1 MNWISDIYYVFQ
13 IFFLIILS
21 INVLYHFVFSLASL
35 FPIRLHLPQAGSYRK
50 IAILIPGYKEDNV
63 MLDVAKDALNQDYPR
78 EKYDVVVIADSFA
91 ETTIAQLKEMPVK
104 LIEVSFDKSTKSK
117 ALNQA
122 MSLLPDDYDV
132 AVVLDADNIMI
143 PGFLSQINNFFA
155 SKPDSAVQ
163 GHRVPKNANTPFAV
177 LDGISEEIGNQMFR
191 KGHAVLGLS
200 SGIVGSGMAFGYTYF
215 KNTMAK
221 IKAVSGFD
229 KELEIIM
236 LKERHRVYYLP
247 DALVYDEKVQ
257 NADAFSKQRR
267 RWLFSQYYYLR
278 IAFVDALTGLITRGD
293 FNFFNK
299 VFQWIM
305 FPRIIIIG
313 LMCVVA
319 PLFVLLELL
328 VFQVFI
334 TPVWI
339 ILFSVFILTFV
350 MAIPK
355 KYYNRQ
361 TLSAIGYI
369 PQGAFLM
376 FKTFFSLKGA
386 NKNFIHTPHGAVEEN
401 QTTVSEINMIKE

>member
-1 MNWISDIYYVFQ
+1 MNWISDAFYALQ
-13 IFFLIILS
+13 LLFLTVLG
-21 INVLYHFVFSLASL
+21 INVLYHFIFSVASL
-35 FPIRLHLPQAGSYRK
+35 FPIRLRPPKADSYRK
-50 IAILIPGYKEDNV
+50 IAVFIPGYKEDNV
-63 MLDVAKDALNQDYPR
+63 MVDVAKDALNQNYPR

-91 ETTIAQLKEMPVK
+91 DTTIAKLKELPIK
-104 LIEVSFDKSTKSK
+104 LIEVSFDKSTKAK

-132 AVVLDADNIMI
+132 AVVLDADNLMI
-143 PGFLSQINNFFA
+143 PGFLSQINDFFA
-155 SKPDSAVQ
+155 SKPNSAVQ

-200 SGIVGSGMAFGYTYF
+200 SGIVGSGMAFGYAYF
-215 KNTMAK
+215 KNAMAK

-229 KELEIIM
+229 KELEIVM
-236 LKERHRVYYLP
+236 FKDKHRVYYLP

-278 IAFVDALTGLITRGD
+278 IAFVDALKSLITRGD
-293 FNFFNK
+293 INFFNK

-313 LMCVVA
+313 LMCLMA

-328 VFQVFI
+328 VFHACI
-334 TPVWI
+334 TPVWA
-339 ILFSVFILTFV
+339 ILFGLFVLTFA
-350 MAIPK
+350 MAVPK
-355 KYYNRQ
+355 KYYNLK
-361 TLSAIGYI
+361 TLYAIGYI

-386 NKNFIHTPHGAVEEN
+386 NKSFIHTPHGAVEEQ
-401 QTTVSEINMIKE
+401 QTKT

>member
-1 MNWISDIYYVFQ
+1 MNWISDIFYVLQ

-21 INVLYHFVFSLASL
+21 INVLYHFLFSVASL
-35 FPIRLHLPQAGSYRK
+35 FPIRLHLSKTDSYRK
-50 IAILIPGYKEDNV
+50 IAVLIPGYKEDNV
-63 MLDVAKDALNQDYPR
+63 MIEVAENALNQEYPR
-78 EKYDVVVIADSFA
+78 EKYDIIIIADSFS
-91 ETTIAQLKEMPVK
+91 ETTIARLKELPIK
-104 LIEVSFDKSTKSK
+104 LIEVSFDKSTKAK

-132 AVVLDADNIMI
+132 AVVLDADNVMI
-143 PGFLSQINNFFA
+143 PSFLQKINDFFA
-155 SKPDSAVQ
+155 SKPGSSVQ
-163 GHRVPKNANTPFAV
+163 GHRVPKNTNTPFAI

-200 SGIVGSGMAFGYTYF
+200 SGIVGSGMAFEYTYF
-215 KNTMAK
+215 KNTMAN

-229 KELEIIM
+229 KELEITM

-257 NADAFSKQRR
+257 NAAAFSKQRR

-278 IAFVDALTGLITRGD
+278 IAFSDALKSLIARGD
-293 FNFFNK
+293 INFFNK
-299 VFQWIM
+299 IFQWMM

-328 VFQVFI
+328 VFHVSI
-334 TPVWI
+334 TPAWI
-339 ILFSVFILTFV
+339 ILFCIFVLTFV
-350 MAIPK
+350 MAVPK

-361 TLSAIGYI
+361 TLHAILYI

-376 FKTFFSLKGA
+376 FKNFFFLKDA
-386 NKNFIHTPHGAVEEN
+386 NQSFIHTPHGVVRDSEN
-401 QTTVSEINMIKE
+401 CNRNQVN